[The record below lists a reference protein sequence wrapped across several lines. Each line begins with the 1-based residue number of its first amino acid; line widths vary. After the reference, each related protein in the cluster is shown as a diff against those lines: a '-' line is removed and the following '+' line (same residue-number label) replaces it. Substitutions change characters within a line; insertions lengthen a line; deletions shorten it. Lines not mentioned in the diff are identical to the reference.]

1 ARIREDYLRI
11 LRFFRFHAHYG
22 RPGRADGAALAACA
36 AGRAGLARISPERI
50 GAELRKLLA
59 APDPAEALELMRETG
74 VLAQILPGADAA
86 ALPALIAAEGAAGAP
101 PDWRRRLAA
110 LQGGIPPAALTD
122 ALRLS
127 RAEAAHLRHLA
138 EAAALDPAAAAFHHG
153 PQMARDGVLLA
164 AALGR
169 PAPADWAARIE
180 AARPLPATAADL
192 APLSG
197 AALGAG
203 LRRAQAAWIAS
214 GFAAPRQALIAAALE
229 TAAGKA

>member
-1 ARIREDYLRI
+1 
-11 LRFFRFHAHYG
+11 
-22 RPGRADGAALAACA
+22 
-36 AGRAGLARISPERI
+36 
-50 GAELRKLLA
+50 
-59 APDPAEALELMRETG
+59 
-74 VLAQILPGADAA
+74 V
-86 ALPALIAAEGAAGAP
+86 
-101 PDWRRRLAA
+101 
-110 LQGGIPPAALTD
+110 LTD

-138 EAAALDPAAAAFHHG
+138 VAAALDPAAAAFHHG
-153 PQMARDGVLLA
+153 PQTARDGVRLA

-169 PAPADWAARIE
+169 PAPAEWAARTE
-180 AARPLPATAADL
+180 AARPLPVPAADL